1 LAVNV
6 KMRETRATEAPEAAK
21 PSTPKS
27 ADGSVTVKDA
37 LGRTLQIKKLSLLEE
52 MDLLAAAGAERS
64 GNARWMQYA
73 TVVCCVRK
81 IDEDFI
87 HRPQTSRILQSNIQ
101 QVGAEGFAAVVKAL
115 AAELPDDIDALD
127 GDALATAKN

>member
-1 LAVNV
+1 
-6 KMRETRATEAPEAAK
+6 MREPRAPSEAGVAK
-21 PSTPKS
+21 TPKS
-27 ADGSVTVKDA
+27 QSDGGSIIVKDA

-73 TVVCCVRK
+73 SVVCCVRK

-87 HRPQTSRILQSNIQ
+87 QAPHTSRILQSNIQ
-101 QVGAEGFAAVVKAL
+101 QVGS
-115 AAELPDDIDALD
+115 D
-127 GDALATAKN
+127 